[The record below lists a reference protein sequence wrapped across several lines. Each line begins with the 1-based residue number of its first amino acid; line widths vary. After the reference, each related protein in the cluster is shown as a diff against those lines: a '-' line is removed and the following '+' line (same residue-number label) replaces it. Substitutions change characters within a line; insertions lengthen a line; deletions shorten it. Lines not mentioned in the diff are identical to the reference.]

1 MTSIG
6 INMKQ
11 QKYVD
16 KYLLNFF
23 MQCNSLK
30 DLLEILETICTVQDL
45 KYLNKRIKHFEY
57 FRFTFYCLMARVK
70 SLLGYM
76 LFKAESLKEK
86 YPKINEIYSSL
97 HQLQQKVFEVDDL
110 IKNKE
115 MKQSEDK
122 IIEISKE
129 YAKIFCEINK
139 LIEKY
144 T

>member
-1 MTSIG
+1 M
-6 INMKQ
+6 
-11 QKYVD
+11 
-16 KYLLNFF
+16 YL
-23 MQCNSLK
+23 
-30 DLLEILETICTVQDL
+30 
-45 KYLNKRIKHFEY
+45 
-57 FRFTFYCLMARVK
+57 
-70 SLLGYM
+70 
-76 LFKAESLKEK
+76 
-86 YPKINEIYSSL
+86 SL

>member
-1 MTSIG
+1 
-6 INMKQ
+6 
-11 QKYVD
+11 
-16 KYLLNFF
+16 
-23 MQCNSLK
+23 
-30 DLLEILETICTVQDL
+30 
-45 KYLNKRIKHFEY
+45 
-57 FRFTFYCLMARVK
+57 MARVK